1 MKIYEVDHG
10 QPAGSKRREFA
21 CLSNKRTDSRLIDS
35 QIGRGVPFVTWKEI
49 ELFVFNPSAPRP
61 DFFGLALEH
70 VCNARAHELVGNI
83 LSQSG
88 ELLPLKVK
96 GEAGMH
102 YLYNCTT
109 VIDVLNAD
117 DAIWRYNKEEKTAG
131 IAVPSFHGERI
142 GKKTL
147 FKAQGLWSLSRLFCA
162 EHTGDHRDGE
172 FKALVEHHGLNGL
185 RFDLLW
191 SDTDGP
197 APPRFRYLKEHP
209 FEYRTADGNPWAFPE
224 SKPAA
229 ELSARAK
236 RATAKSKK
244 KMPNRA

>member
-1 MKIYEVDHG
+1 MKIYEVNHG

-21 CLSNKRTDSRLIDS
+21 CLSNKRTDSRLLNS
-35 QIGRGVPFVTWKEI
+35 QTGRGLRFTTWKEI

-109 VIDVLNAD
+109 VVDVLNRQG
-117 DAIWRYNKEEKTAG
+117 AIWEYNKKFKTSK
-131 IAVPSFHGERI
+131 IAVPSFFAERLE
-142 GKKTL
+142 KATL
-147 FKAQGLWSLSRLFCA
+147 FKVQGLWSLSRLFCA
-162 EHTGDHRDGE
+162 EHTGDYRDGE
-172 FKALVEHHGLNGL
+172 FKAQVEHHGLTGL

-191 SDTDGP
+191 SDNDGP
-197 APPRFRYLKEHP
+197 VPPKFRYLKEHP
-209 FEYRTADGNPWAFPE
+209 FEYRTADGNPWIFPDE
-224 SKPAA
+224 GSTARISTPAR
-229 ELSARAK
+229 RAK
-236 RATAKSKK
+236 AKTVRKVPKRA
-244 KMPNRA
+244 